1 MATACNDGRRV
12 RRIRLLRARRAND
25 AAFRVGQVVCDGRPD
40 GRLPH
45 AAGQVSVGGE
55 WFGMRM
61 SKQWNGMPDAF
72 RFIITLLLVLVC
84 LTMRNNGV
92 DETRAAH

>member
-1 MATACNDGRRV
+1 
-12 RRIRLLRARRAND
+12 
-25 AAFRVGQVVCDGRPD
+25 
-40 GRLPH
+40 
-45 AAGQVSVGGE
+45 
-55 WFGMRM
+55 M

-72 RFIITLLLVLVC
+72 RFFITLLLVLVC